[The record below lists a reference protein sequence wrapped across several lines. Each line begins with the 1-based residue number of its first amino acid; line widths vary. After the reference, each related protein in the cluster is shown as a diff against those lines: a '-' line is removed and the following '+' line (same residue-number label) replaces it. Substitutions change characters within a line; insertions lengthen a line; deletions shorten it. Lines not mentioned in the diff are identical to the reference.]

1 MVRNRVLPCA
11 LRTWRSLG
19 HLLEG
24 PAFVTLPT
32 WHPGRTAGLVP
43 EQSHLSTNQTDD
55 AWLGWELRLSAN
67 LEGLFLVLLSVE
79 GRGGPT
85 RPFFSQT
92 RVSALGGC
100 GREGR
105 LPRHR
110 GCSPRGGG
118 GDRRPDPR
126 TSPGL
131 PRDPSGFYNEEMGAS
146 GQRQLFPSRWRRV
159 CRRHARHEA
168 AGVPRALAPQAV
180 AGGEGDLPSG
190 RPGPWGPRRAP
201 RRPHAACPPCRV
213 TRTSR

>member
-118 GDRRPDPR
+118 GTGGRTPGPAQASPETLLAFTTKRWGPAASASCSQAGGGASAGATPGTRPPE
-126 TSPGL
+126 SPG
-131 PRDPSGFYNEEMGAS
+131 
-146 GQRQLFPSRWRRV
+146 PSRRRRWR
-159 CRRHARHEA
+159 
-168 AGVPRALAPQAV
+168 
-180 AGGEGDLPSG
+180 EGRG
-190 RPGPWGPRRAP
+190 
-201 RRPHAACPPCRV
+201 
-213 TRTSR
+213 TSRLAVLGRGAPAAPPDAHTPPALLAG